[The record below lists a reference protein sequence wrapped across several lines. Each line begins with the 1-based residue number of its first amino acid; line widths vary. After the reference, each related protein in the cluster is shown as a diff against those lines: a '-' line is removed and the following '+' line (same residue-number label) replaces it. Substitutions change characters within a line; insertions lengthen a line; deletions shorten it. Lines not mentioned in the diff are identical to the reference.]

1 MKCSYVRARAR
12 GFFPARDTRLYFRK
26 RWWLEMEAVGLNK
39 KMVEVREMADAKGF
53 SAREERI
60 WEMLALIHT
69 EVSEAT
75 DAYKKGAPLEKV
87 GEELVDAIIR
97 ILHLLSVLGLDAEE
111 LYQDKMEKNWT
122 RPYRFGTVR
131 GG

>member
-1 MKCSYVRARAR
+1 MAESQ
-12 GFFPARDTRLYFRK
+12 
-26 RWWLEMEAVGLNK
+26 GLNE
-39 KMVEVREMADAKGF
+39 KMRQVRELADAKGF
-53 SAREERI
+53 SSSPDRI

-75 DAYKKGAPLEKV
+75 DAYKKGEPIDHV

-97 ILHLLSVLGLDAEE
+97 ILHLMSALGLDAE
-111 LYQDKMEKNWT
+111 QCFSDKMKKNWD
-122 RPYRFGTVR
+122 RPFKYNTVR

>member
-1 MKCSYVRARAR
+1 MKI
-12 GFFPARDTRLYFRK
+12 
-26 RWWLEMEAVGLNK
+26 EGLNT

-53 SAREERI
+53 SAGEERF

-75 DAYKKGAPLEKV
+75 DAYKKGEELEKV
-87 GEELVDAIIR
+87 GEELIDAIIR
-97 ILHLLSVLGLDAEE
+97 ILHLLSALGVDAEE
-111 LYQDKMEKNWT
+111 LFQKKMEKNWA
-122 RPYRFGTVR
+122 RPHRFNTVR

>member
-1 MKCSYVRARAR
+1 MQDEGLNIKMREVRA
-12 GFFPARDTRLYFRK
+12 
-26 RWWLEMEAVGLNK
+26 
-39 KMVEVREMADAKGF
+39 MADAKGF
-53 SAREERI
+53 SARPERI

-75 DAYKKGAPLEKV
+75 DAYKKGEPLETV

-97 ILHLLSVLGLDAEE
+97 ILHLLSALDMDAEG
-111 LYQDKMEKNWT
+111 LFQHKMKVNWS
-122 RPYRFGTVR
+122 RPHKYGTAR

>member
-1 MKCSYVRARAR
+1 MKV
-12 GFFPARDTRLYFRK
+12 
-26 RWWLEMEAVGLNK
+26 EGLNT

-53 SAREERI
+53 SAGEERI

-75 DAYKKGAPLEKV
+75 DAYKKGEELEKV
-87 GEELVDAIIR
+87 GEELIDAIIR
-97 ILHLLSVLGLDAEE
+97 ILHLLSALGVDAEE
-111 LYQDKMEKNWT
+111 LFQRKMEKNWA
-122 RPYRFGTVR
+122 RPYRYNTVR